1 MLASL
6 CNEQVMAEQYV
17 AESVNSADY
26 NRDTS
31 PRSNVRIILICQLT
45 DHYQTPFLTH
55 YRPPQELQNTPIAHP
70 IVTILEDPWAE
81 PLSNDI
87 NLTQT
92 IVHIHMST
100 ATVTILI
107 RRFILETSCLI
118 LGLNPPYMKHL
129 QR

>member
-1 MLASL
+1 MKSSVCTVRQVSSLLTVAS
-6 CNEQVMAEQYV
+6 
-17 AESVNSADY
+17 S
-26 NRDTS
+26 TS
-31 PRSNVRIILICQLT
+31 T
-45 DHYQTPFLTH
+45 F
-55 YRPPQELQNTPIAHP
+55 QNTLIAHP

-107 RRFILETSCLI
+107 RRFILETSFLI